1 MMVSWKVL
9 KSIEAFA
16 VCCDMDPV
24 YSCVLP
30 CGAYTAAPEKY
41 WKVLKTSL
49 MVEIW
54 NSKRSGRLLDCGLW
68 VWVFFFLFGRV
79 DRVVFSSVVRQRLP
93 KPIPNGT
100 KIEHKW
106 DQSGSGGREGATEN
120 QQKYNKVKTN
130 ANVKNQNKKNYVF
143 EMWGDLLKNR
153 RAQRLGVYQGFFNKC
168 NKNDI

>member
-30 CGAYTAAPEKY
+30 CGADTAAPEKY

-54 NSKRSGRLLDCGLW
+54 NSKRSGRLLDCGLL

-79 DRVVFSSVVRQRLP
+79 GLVVFSSVVRQLLP
-93 KPIPNGT
+93 KPNKNGT
-100 KIEHKW
+100 QIDHKW
-106 DQSGSGGREGATEN
+106 DQSGPGGRGRGNRQSTQIWKN
-120 QQKYNKVKTN
+120 IKN
-130 ANVKNQNKKNYVF
+130 ANVKKQNKKKRCFWNLVRF
-143 EMWGDLLKNR
+143 SQKSEGSTAGRLPRFFQQMW
-153 RAQRLGVYQGFFNKC
+153 
-168 NKNDI
+168 